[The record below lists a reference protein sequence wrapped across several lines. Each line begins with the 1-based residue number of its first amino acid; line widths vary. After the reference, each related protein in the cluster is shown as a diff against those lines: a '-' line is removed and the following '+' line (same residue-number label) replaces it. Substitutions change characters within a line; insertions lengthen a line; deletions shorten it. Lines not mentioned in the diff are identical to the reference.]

1 MQVDTNTNDNH
12 SEGTA
17 QSPRQEEIKEDEVTQ
32 MMTGQHR
39 QLTVQ
44 QNPLI
49 HQNASSQAMNST
61 YNRVQAVI
69 SEIQHDLNQGRTLSL
84 QELQQQQQI

>member
-1 MQVDTNTNDNH
+1 
-12 SEGTA
+12 
-17 QSPRQEEIKEDEVTQ
+17 

-49 HQNASSQAMNST
+49 HQNASSQAINGT

-69 SEIQHDLNQGRTLSL
+69 NEIQQDLNQGRAL
-84 QELQQQQQI
+84 QDLQQ